1 MKPSEKER
9 LIAEL
14 KQQFHEEGGRCPVCN
29 QKKRPAFTEERKA
42 QLSTA
47 MKNTTRKRVSPT
59 TTKILV
65 AIKETDREFTLS
77 GIAQSTKTAK
87 NTVREV
93 VRRMVKLGEILSPVD
108 MSDNRTKS
116 STFGKAEFWKEL
128 EREGNV
134 ALKSLPE

>member
-14 KQQFHEEGGRCPVCN
+14 KQQFHEEGQCPVCN

-47 MKNTTRKRVSPT
+47 MKNTPRKRVSPT

-65 AIKETDREFTLS
+65 KIKEAGREFLMTE
-77 GIAQSTKTAK
+77 IVKSTKTSI
-87 NTVREV
+87 NTVREI
-93 VRRMVKLGEILSPVD
+93 VRRLVKAGELRS
-108 MSDNRTKS
+108 SDTGDERVKTVS
-116 STFGKAEFWKEL
+116 FGKSEFWKEL
-128 EREGNV
+128 EREGNI